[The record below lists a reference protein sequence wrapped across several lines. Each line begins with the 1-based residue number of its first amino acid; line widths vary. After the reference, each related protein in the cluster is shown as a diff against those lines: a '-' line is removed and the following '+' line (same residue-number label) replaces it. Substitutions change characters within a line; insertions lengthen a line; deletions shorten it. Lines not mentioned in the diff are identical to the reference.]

1 MSQQSEIS
9 QPPSVA
15 YQPAACSCR
24 TEGGRRR
31 HSRETRSQ
39 ARHSHLG
46 RACITA
52 SSSSSKFK
60 SATWQRTH
68 AYLLQKYQEGTKV
81 TRAGHSQE
89 VRQVLREVRQTLH
102 DRCGRQI
109 ALQQPVIQRLLPVQ
123 RRRRWR
129 RRRLRLFLDVG
140 GFIIRRGRALM
151 GEDGFAGSVGDLGAR
166 AAAGVVLVGEEVP
179 GKRLVIEEPA

>member
-1 MSQQSEIS
+1 
-9 QPPSVA
+9 
-15 YQPAACSCR
+15 
-24 TEGGRRR
+24 
-31 HSRETRSQ
+31 
-39 ARHSHLG
+39 
-46 RACITA
+46 
-52 SSSSSKFK
+52 
-60 SATWQRTH
+60 
-68 AYLLQKYQEGTKV
+68 
-81 TRAGHSQE
+81 
-89 VRQVLREVRQTLH
+89 LREVRQTLR